1 METKEAIRELRVR
14 SGMTQDE
21 LAERLHVTR
30 QAVSRWE
37 TGKTV
42 PDTALLAAIAA
53 AFSVSVDR
61 VLGLRQDAVCQCCG
75 MPLDGTT
82 VSTEPGGGINDEF
95 CRWCYAD
102 GQFTY
107 SDMDSLIAF
116 VVEHFA
122 THDCPPE
129 QMRAYMQEKLP
140 QLRYWAGKARADTE

>member
-75 MPLDGTT
+75 MPLDGAT

-122 THDCPPE
+122 TPDCPPE

-140 QLRYWAGKARADTE
+140 QLRYWAGKARVDTE